1 MTCDIGGGGVEDE
14 ADCLITLNA
23 SHAGH
28 HGLEVVAEGHG
39 EATDDQAG
47 VVEKQPPGLP
57 NNRRQASEGKPGD
70 HVADSNQSHQVTSLV
85 LRQTEFRSIVLNIKI
100 VFRFCVFGS

>member
-47 VVEKQPPGLP
+47 VVEKQPARLAH
-57 NNRRQASEGKPGD
+57 NLRESAKAKPGQG
-70 HVADSNQSHQVTSLV
+70 VADSNQTH
-85 LRQTEFRSIVLNIKI
+85 
-100 VFRFCVFGS
+100 